1 MAVITYRQA
10 LNDTLGEELARD
22 PNVLLMGE
30 EIGKFEGSY
39 KITAGLLQKF
49 GPKRVVDTPIA
60 EMGFVG
66 LAAGA
71 AMLGLRPVV
80 EVMTINFILMAVDQV
95 VNHASK
101 IQYMFGGHAKVP
113 MVIRTPSGGVGQLAA
128 THSQS
133 FENWFAYC
141 PGMKVVAP
149 STPYDAKG
157 LLRASIRDDDPVVF
171 IESLPLYD
179 TKGEVPDGEDFT
191 VPIGMAEVKKEG
203 SDITVIAYSRMTYI
217 AMQVAK
223 KLEEEQGL
231 SVEVVDLR
239 SLRPLDRPT
248 IVNSVKKTNRAVIIE
263 EDWRSYGIGAEIAAT
278 IQEEAFDHL
287 DAPVRRIAAAEV
299 ALPYSKVME
308 LSALPTAQHLVDAVR
323 ATIAASG
330 GTRRNGGLVVPGPA
344 RGGVARGWNYGGSAV

>member
-1 MAVITYRQA
+1 MATITYRQA
-10 LNDTLGEELARD
+10 LNDTLGEELSRD

-39 KITAGLLQKF
+39 KITEGLLAEF
-49 GPKRVVDTPIA
+49 GPKRVVDTPIS

-66 LAAGA
+66 LATGA

-80 EVMTINFILMAVDQV
+80 EIMTINFILMAVDQI

-101 IQYMFGGHAKVP
+101 IHYMFGGQARVP
-113 MVIRTPSGGVGQLAA
+113 MVIRTPSGGIGQLAA

-141 PGMKVVAP
+141 PGLKVVAP

-157 LLRASIRDDDPVVF
+157 LLRASIRDDDPVIF

-179 TKGEVPDGEDFT
+179 TRGEVPENDDFT
-191 VPIGMAEVKKEG
+191 VPIGMAEVKREG
-203 SDITVIAYSRMTYI
+203 TDVTVVAYSRMTVV

-223 KLEEEQGL
+223 QLEEQGI

-248 IVNSVKKTNRAVIIE
+248 IIESVKKNNRAIVIE
-263 EDWRSYGIGAEIAAT
+263 EDWRSYGIGAEVASV
-278 IQEEAFDHL
+278 IQEEAFDYL
-287 DAPVRRIAAAEV
+287 DAPVLRVAGLEV
-299 ALPYSKVME
+299 PLPYAEQLSRAAKPGAQDLVTAINKV
-308 LSALPTAQHLVDAVR
+308 LQ
-323 ATIAASG
+323 
-330 GTRRNGGLVVPGPA
+330 GTKK
-344 RGGVARGWNYGGSAV
+344 SQK

>member
-1 MAVITYRQA
+1 MAVMTYRQA
-10 LNDTLGEELARD
+10 LNQTLGEELARD

-39 KITAGLLQKF
+39 KITAGLLAKF
-49 GPKRVVDTPIA
+49 GPKRVVDMPIA

-80 EVMTINFILMAVDQV
+80 EIMTINFILMAVDQV

-101 IQYMFGGHAKVP
+101 IHYMFGGQAKVP
-113 MVIRTPSGGVGQLAA
+113 LVIRTPSGGVGQLGA

-141 PGMKVVAP
+141 PGIKVVAP

-179 TKGEVPDGEDFT
+179 TKGEVPEQDDYT
-191 VPIGMAEVKKEG
+191 VRIGVADVKRQG
-203 SDITVIAYSRMTYI
+203 TDVTVVSYSRMTYV

-223 KLEEEQGL
+223 KLEEEQGI

-239 SLRPLDRPT
+239 SLRPLDRKT
-248 IVNSVKKTNRAVIIE
+248 IVESVKKTNRVVVIE
-263 EDWRSYGIGAEIAAT
+263 EDWRSYGIGAEVAAT
-278 IQEEAFDHL
+278 IQEEAFDYL
-287 DAPVRRIAAAEV
+287 DAPVRRVAGLEV
-299 ALPYSKVME
+299 PLPYAEHLSRASKPDAQDLIDAIRLTLE
-308 LSALPTAQHLVDAVR
+308 GTKTWPT
-323 ATIAASG
+323 
-330 GTRRNGGLVVPGPA
+330 
-344 RGGVARGWNYGGSAV
+344 

>member
-10 LNDTLGEELARD
+10 LNDTLAEELARD
-22 PNVLLMGE
+22 PNVYLMGE

-66 LAAGA
+66 MATGA

-80 EVMTINFILMAVDQV
+80 EIMTINFILVAVDQI

-101 IQYMFGGHAKVP
+101 IHYMFGGQVRVP
-113 MVIRTPSGGVGQLAA
+113 LVIRSPSGGVGQLAA

-141 PGMKVVAP
+141 PGLKVVAP
-149 STPYDAKG
+149 ATPYDAKG
-157 LLRASIRDDDPVVF
+157 MLRSSIRDDDPVIF
-171 IESLPLYD
+171 IESLALYD
-179 TKGEVPDGEDFT
+179 TKGEVPQGDDYT
-191 VPIGMAEVKKEG
+191 VPIGLAEVKRAG
-203 SDITVIAYSRMTYI
+203 TDITVVSYSRMTAI
-217 AMQVAK
+217 AMQVAHT
-223 KLEEEQGL
+223 LEQDGI

-248 IVNSVKKTNRAVIIE
+248 IVTSVKKTNRAVVIE

-278 IQEEAFDHL
+278 IQEEAFDDL
-287 DAPVRRIAAAEV
+287 DAPVQRVAGVEV
-299 ALPYSKVME
+299 PLPYAAT
-308 LSALPTAQHLVDAVR
+308 LSQAAKPNAQHLITAIR
-323 ATIAASG
+323 HALEG
-330 GTRRNGGLVVPGPA
+330 GKR
-344 RGGVARGWNYGGSAV
+344 WQK